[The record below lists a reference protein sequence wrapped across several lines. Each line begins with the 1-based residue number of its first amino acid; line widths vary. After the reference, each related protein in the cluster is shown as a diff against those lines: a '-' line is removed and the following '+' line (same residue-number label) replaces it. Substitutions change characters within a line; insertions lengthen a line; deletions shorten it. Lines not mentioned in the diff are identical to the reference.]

1 MRVIEFKLKTNSHQE
16 IAIQEAIRVGQFIR
30 NKCLRFWMDST
41 KEDKVNYATLC
52 RLTTELSNNPEFSFV
67 GKLNSMAR
75 QASAERAWFSISRFY
90 NNCQKRTARAESN
103 SASGRS
109 KKGLAKKGYPKFKK
123 FSRSVEYKSSGW
135 KLTEDKKFIHITDKT
150 GIGKLKLIG
159 TFNRQLLDKS
169 TIKRVRLIKRADGFY
184 CQFVLD
190 IERVEPLDSTV
201 KEVGIDLGLN
211 HFLTDSNED
220 KIDNPRFLR
229 KSEKRL
235 KKAQRKLSKKKK
247 GSQKRLKQKSKVA
260 RLHLKVSRQRK
271 DFAVKTA
278 KALIQSNDLV
288 AYENLKVSNMVK
300 NRKLAKSIQD
310 AGWSMFTNWLD
321 YFGKIHGKFIIAVN
335 PQYTSQQCSD
345 CGNIVKKTLSIRTHI
360 CSCGCVLD
368 RDENAAI
375 NILHKANTV
384 GRTEIQAL
392 GQTTHCLTGES
403 LLDKVTG

>member
-1 MRVIEFKLKTNSHQE
+1 MRVIEFKLKVNPSQK

-30 NKCLRFWMDST
+30 NKCLRLWMDST
-41 KEDKVNYATLC
+41 KEDQVNYATLC
-52 RLTTELSNNPEFSFV
+52 RLTTELSNSPEFSFV

-90 NNCQKRTARAESN
+90 DNCQR
-103 SASGRS
+103 
-109 KKGLAKKGYPKFKK
+109 GLAKKGYPKFKK
-123 FSRSVEYKSSGW
+123 FSRSVEYKTSGW

-159 TFNRQLLDKS
+159 TFNREILDKS

-190 IERVEPLDSTV
+190 IERVETFDSTG

-211 HFLTDSNED
+211 HFLTDSNGD

-288 AYENLKVSNMVK
+288 VYEDLKVSNMVK
-300 NRKLAKSIQD
+300 NPKLAKSISD
-310 AGWSMFTNWLD
+310 ASWSMFTDWLD
-321 YFGKIHGKFIIAVN
+321 YFGKIHGKFVVAVN
-335 PQYTSQQCSD
+335 PQYTSQQCSS
-345 CGNIVKKTLSIRTHI
+345 CGNIVKKTLSVRTHV

-375 NILHKANTV
+375 NILARANTV

-392 GQTTHCLTGES
+392 GQTTHCLLGES
-403 LLDKVTG
+403 LVD

>member
-1 MRVIEFKLKTNSHQE
+1 MRVIEFKLKVNPSQK

-41 KEDKVNYATLC
+41 KEDQVNYATLC
-52 RLTTELSNNPEFSFV
+52 RLTTELSNIPEFSFV

-90 NNCQKRTARAESN
+90 DNCQR
-103 SASGRS
+103 
-109 KKGLAKKGYPKFKK
+109 GLAKKGYPKFKK
-123 FSRSVEYKSSGW
+123 FSRSVEYKTSGW

-159 TFNRQLLDKS
+159 TFNREILDKS

-190 IERVEPLDSTV
+190 IERVETFDSTG

-211 HFLTDSNED
+211 HFLTDSHGD

-288 AYENLKVSNMVK
+288 VYEDLKVSNMVK
-300 NRKLAKSIQD
+300 NPKLAKSIQD
-310 AGWSMFTNWLD
+310 ASWSMFTDWLD
-321 YFGKIHGKFIIAVN
+321 YFGKIHGKFVVAVN
-335 PQYTSQQCSD
+335 PQYTSQQCSS
-345 CGNIVKKTLSIRTHI
+345 CGNIVKKTLSVRTHV

-375 NILHKANTV
+375 NILARANTV

-392 GQTTHCLTGES
+392 GQTTHCLLGES
-403 LLDKVTG
+403 LIDQVTG

>member
-52 RLTTELSNNPEFSFV
+52 RLVTDLTQNPEFPFV
-67 GKLNSMAR
+67 SKLNSMAR
-75 QASAERAWFSISRFY
+75 QASVERAWFSISRFY
-90 NNCQKRTARAESN
+90 NNC
-103 SASGRS
+103 
-109 KKGLAKKGYPKFKK
+109 KKGLAQKGYPKFKK

-159 TFNRQLLDKS
+159 TFNRQLLDKT
-169 TIKRVRLIKRADGFY
+169 TIKRVRLIKKADGFY

-190 IERVEPLDSTV
+190 IERVEPLDSTG

-211 HFLTDSNED
+211 HFLTDSNGD

-247 GSQKRLKQKSKVA
+247 GSQKRLKQKSRVA

-288 AYENLKVSNMVK
+288 AYEDLKVSNMVK
-300 NRKLAKSIQD
+300 NRKLAKSISD
-310 AGWSMFTNWLD
+310 ASWSMFTDWLD
-321 YFGKIHGKFIIAVN
+321 YFGKIHGKFVIAVN

>member
-1 MRVIEFKLKTNSHQE
+1 MRVIEFKVKATQQQQ
-16 IAIQEAIRVGQFIR
+16 IAILEAIRIGQFIR
-30 NKCLRFWMDST
+30 NKCIRLWMDSHR
-41 KEDKVNYATLC
+41 EDKVNYASFC
-52 RLTTELSNNPEFSFV
+52 KFVTTLSNDTDTPFV

-75 QASAERAWFSISRFY
+75 QASAERAWFSVSRFY
-90 NNCQKRTARAESN
+90 DNC
-103 SASGRS
+103 
-109 KKGLAKKGYPKFKK
+109 KKGLAQKGYPKFKK
-123 FSRSVEYKSSGW
+123 FSRSVEYKTSGW
-135 KLTEDKKFIHITDKT
+135 KLLEDKKSIHITDKT
-150 GIGKLKLIG
+150 GIGKLKLVG
-159 TFNRQLLDKS
+159 SYNREILDKPL
-169 TIKRVRLIKRADGFY
+169 IKRVRLIKRADGFY

-190 IERVEPLDSTV
+190 LERVELLNSTG

-211 HFLTDSNED
+211 HFLTDSNGD

-229 KSEKRL
+229 KAEKRL

-288 AYENLKVSNMVK
+288 VYEDLKVSNMVK
-300 NRKLAKSIQD
+300 NRKLAKSISD
-310 AGWSMFTNWLD
+310 ASWSMFTDWLD
-321 YFGKIHGKFIIAVN
+321 YFGKIHGKFVVAVN

-345 CGNIVKKTLSIRTHI
+345 CGNIVKKTLSVRTHI

-375 NILHKANTV
+375 NILRRANTV

-392 GQTTHCLTGES
+392 GQTTHCLLGES
-403 LLDKVTG
+403 LIDKVTG

>member
-90 NNCQKRTARAESN
+90 NNC
-103 SASGRS
+103 

-159 TFNRQLLDKS
+159 TFNRQLLDKT
-169 TIKRVRLIKRADGFY
+169 TIKRVRLIKKADSFY

-190 IERVEPLDSTV
+190 IERVEPLDSTG

-211 HFLTDSNED
+211 HFLTDSNGG
-220 KIDNPRFLR
+220 KINNPRFLR

-271 DFAVKTA
+271 DFVVKTA

-288 AYENLKVSNMVK
+288 VYEDLKVSNMVK

-310 AGWSMFTNWLD
+310 AGWSMFTDWLD
-321 YFGKIHGKFIIAVN
+321 YFGKIHGKFVVAVN

-345 CGNIVKKTLSIRTHI
+345 CGSIVKKTLSIRTHI

-392 GQTTHCLTGES
+392 G
-403 LLDKVTG
+403 

>member
-1 MRVIEFKLKTNSHQE
+1 MRVLEFKLKTNSHQE

-30 NKCLRFWMDST
+30 NKCLRFWLDST

-52 RLTTELSNNPEFSFV
+52 RFVTDLTQNLEFPFV

-90 NNCQKRTARAESN
+90 DNCKR
-103 SASGRS
+103 
-109 KKGLAKKGYPKFKK
+109 GLAKKGYPKFKK

-135 KLTEDKKFIHITDKT
+135 KLTENKKFIHITDKT

-159 TFNRQLLDKS
+159 TFNREILDKS
-169 TIKRVRLIKRADGFY
+169 TIKRVRLIQRADGFY

-190 IERVEPLDSTV
+190 TERKEPLSSTG
-201 KEVGIDLGLN
+201 KEIGIDLGLN
-211 HFLTDSNED
+211 HFLTDSNGD

-229 KSEKRL
+229 KAEKRL
-235 KKAQRKLSKKKK
+235 KKAQRQLSKKKR

-260 RLHLKVSRQRK
+260 RLHLKVSRQRQ
-271 DFAVKTA
+271 DFVVKTA

-288 AYENLKVSNMVK
+288 VYEDLQVSNMVK
-300 NRKLAKSIQD
+300 NRKLAKSISD
-310 AGWSMFTNWLD
+310 ASWSMFTNWLD
-321 YFGKIHGKFIIAVN
+321 YFGKIHGKFVVAVN

-345 CGNIVKKTLSIRTHI
+345 CGNIVRKTLSVRTHI

-375 NILHKANTV
+375 NILRKARILSGGQKFKPSDRLPTV
-384 GRTEIQAL
+384 YSVKA
-392 GQTTHCLTGES
+392 
-403 LLDKVTG
+403 

>member
-1 MRVIEFKLKTNSHQE
+1 MRVIEFKLKVNPSQE

-41 KEDKVNYATLC
+41 KEDQVNYGTLC
-52 RLTTELSNNPEFSFV
+52 RLTTELSNSPEFSFV

-90 NNCQKRTARAESN
+90 DNCQR
-103 SASGRS
+103 
-109 KKGLAKKGYPKFKK
+109 GLAKKGYPKFKK
-123 FSRSVEYKSSGW
+123 FSRSVEYKTSGW

-159 TFNRQLLDKS
+159 TFNREILDKS

-190 IERVEPLDSTV
+190 IERVETFDSTG

-211 HFLTDSNED
+211 HFLTDSNGD

-288 AYENLKVSNMVK
+288 VYEDLKVSNMVK
-300 NRKLAKSIQD
+300 NPKLAKSIQD
-310 AGWSMFTNWLD
+310 ASWSMFTDWLD
-321 YFGKIHGKFIIAVN
+321 YFGKIHGKFVVAVN
-335 PQYTSQQCSD
+335 PQYTSQQCSS
-345 CGNIVKKTLSIRTHI
+345 CGNIVKKTLSVRTHV

-375 NILHKANTV
+375 NILARANTV
-384 GRTEIQAL
+384 GRTEIQARL
-392 GQTTHCLTGES
+392 QTTHCLLGES
-403 LLDKVTG
+403 LVDKVTG

>member
-1 MRVIEFKLKTNSHQE
+1 MRVIEFKLKVNPSQE

-41 KEDKVNYATLC
+41 KEDQVNYGTLC
-52 RLTTELSNNPEFSFV
+52 KLTTELANSSEFPFV

-90 NNCQKRTARAESN
+90 NNCQR
-103 SASGRS
+103 
-109 KKGLAKKGYPKFKK
+109 GLAKKGYPKFKK
-123 FSRSVEYKSSGW
+123 FSRSVEYKTSGW

-159 TFNRQLLDKS
+159 TFKREILDKS

-190 IERVEPLDSTV
+190 IERVEPFDSTG

-211 HFLTDSNED
+211 HFLTDSNGD
-220 KIDNPRFLR
+220 KIDNLRFLR

-288 AYENLKVSNMVK
+288 VYEDLKVSNMVK
-300 NRKLAKSIQD
+300 NPKLAKSIQD
-310 AGWSMFTNWLD
+310 ASWSMFTDWLD
-321 YFGKIHGKFIIAVN
+321 YFGKIHGKFVIAVN

-345 CGNIVKKTLSIRTHI
+345 CGNIVKKTLSVRTHI
-360 CSCGCVLD
+360 CSCGCV
-368 RDENAAI
+368 DENAAI
-375 NILHKANTV
+375 NILARANTV
-384 GRTEIQAL
+384 GRTEIQVRL
-392 GQTTHCLTGES
+392 QTTHCLLSES
-403 LLDKVTG
+403 LIDKVTG

>member
-1 MRVIEFKLKTNSHQE
+1 
-16 IAIQEAIRVGQFIR
+16 
-30 NKCLRFWMDST
+30 MDST
-41 KEDKVNYATLC
+41 KEDQVNYATLC
-52 RLTTELSNNPEFSFV
+52 RLTTELSNSPEFSFV

-90 NNCQKRTARAESN
+90 DNCQR
-103 SASGRS
+103 
-109 KKGLAKKGYPKFKK
+109 GLAKKGYPKFKK
-123 FSRSVEYKSSGW
+123 FSRSVEYKTSGW

-159 TFNRQLLDKS
+159 TFNREILDKS

-190 IERVEPLDSTV
+190 IERVETFDSTG

-211 HFLTDSNED
+211 HFLTDSNGY

-288 AYENLKVSNMVK
+288 VYEDLKVSNMVK
-300 NRKLAKSIQD
+300 NPKLAKSISD
-310 AGWSMFTNWLD
+310 ASWSMFTDWLD
-321 YFGKIHGKFIIAVN
+321 YFGKIHGKFVVAVN
-335 PQYTSQQCSD
+335 PQYTSQQCSS
-345 CGNIVKKTLSIRTHI
+345 CGNIVKKTLSVRTHV

-375 NILHKANTV
+375 NILARANTV

-392 GQTTHCLTGES
+392 GQADPLS
-403 LLDKVTG
+403 IR

>member
-90 NNCQKRTARAESN
+90 NNC
-103 SASGRS
+103 

-159 TFNRQLLDKS
+159 TFNRQLLDKT
-169 TIKRVRLIKRADGFY
+169 TIKRVRLIKKADGFY

-190 IERVEPLDSTV
+190 IERVEPLDSTG

-211 HFLTDSNED
+211 HFLTDSNGG
-220 KIDNPRFLR
+220 KINNPRFLR

-271 DFAVKTA
+271 DFIVKTA

-288 AYENLKVSNMVK
+288 VYEDLKVSNMVK

>member
-52 RLTTELSNNPEFSFV
+52 RLTTELSNIPEFSFV

-90 NNCQKRTARAESN
+90 DNCQR
-103 SASGRS
+103 
-109 KKGLAKKGYPKFKK
+109 GLAKKGYPKFKK
-123 FSRSVEYKSSGW
+123 FSRSVEYKTSGW

-159 TFNRQLLDKS
+159 TFNREILDKS

-190 IERVEPLDSTV
+190 IERVETFDSTG

-211 HFLTDSNED
+211 HFLTDSRGD

-288 AYENLKVSNMVK
+288 VYEDLKVSNMVK
-300 NRKLAKSIQD
+300 NPKLAKSIQD
-310 AGWSMFTNWLD
+310 ASWSMFTDWLD
-321 YFGKIHGKFIIAVN
+321 YFGKIHGKFVVAVN
-335 PQYTSQQCSD
+335 PQYTSQQCSS
-345 CGNIVKKTLSIRTHI
+345 CGNIVKKTLSVRTHV

-375 NILHKANTV
+375 NILARANTV

-392 GQTTHCLTGES
+392 GQTTHCLLGES
-403 LLDKVTG
+403 LVDKVTG

>member
-41 KEDKVNYATLC
+41 KEDQVNYATLC
-52 RLTTELSNNPEFSFV
+52 RLTTELSNSPEFSFV

-90 NNCQKRTARAESN
+90 DNCQR
-103 SASGRS
+103 
-109 KKGLAKKGYPKFKK
+109 GLAKKGYPKFKK
-123 FSRSVEYKSSGW
+123 FSRSVEYKTSGW

-159 TFNRQLLDKS
+159 TFNREILDKS

-190 IERVEPLDSTV
+190 IERVETFDSTG

-211 HFLTDSNED
+211 HFLTDSNGY

-288 AYENLKVSNMVK
+288 VYEDLKVSNMVK
-300 NRKLAKSIQD
+300 NPKLAKSISD
-310 AGWSMFTNWLD
+310 ASWSMFTDWLD
-321 YFGKIHGKFIIAVN
+321 YFGKIHGKFVVAVN
-335 PQYTSQQCSD
+335 PQYTSQQCSS
-345 CGNIVKKTLSIRTHI
+345 CGNIVKKTLSVRTHV

-375 NILHKANTV
+375 NILARANTV

-392 GQTTHCLTGES
+392 GQADPLS
-403 LLDKVTG
+403 IR

>member
-1 MRVIEFKLKTNSHQE
+1 MRVIEFKLKVNPSQK

-41 KEDKVNYATLC
+41 KEDQVNYATLC
-52 RLTTELSNNPEFSFV
+52 RLTTELSNSPEFSFV

-90 NNCQKRTARAESN
+90 DNCQR
-103 SASGRS
+103 
-109 KKGLAKKGYPKFKK
+109 GLAKKGYPKFKK
-123 FSRSVEYKSSGW
+123 FSRSVEYKTSGW

-159 TFNRQLLDKS
+159 TFNREILDKS
-169 TIKRVRLIKRADGFY
+169 TIKRVRLIKRADGCY

-190 IERVEPLDSTV
+190 IERVETFDSTG

-211 HFLTDSNED
+211 HFLTDSNGD

-288 AYENLKVSNMVK
+288 VYEDLKVSNMVK
-300 NRKLAKSIQD
+300 NPKLAKSISD
-310 AGWSMFTNWLD
+310 ASWSMFTDWLD
-321 YFGKIHGKFIIAVN
+321 YFGKIHGKFVVAVN
-335 PQYTSQQCSD
+335 PQYTSQQCSS
-345 CGNIVKKTLSIRTHI
+345 CGNIVKKTLSVRTHV

-375 NILHKANTV
+375 NILARANTV

-392 GQTTHCLTGES
+392 GQTTHCLLGES
-403 LLDKVTG
+403 LVD

>member
-16 IAIQEAIRVGQFIR
+16 ITIQEAIRVGQFIR

-90 NNCQKRTARAESN
+90 NNC
-103 SASGRS
+103 

-159 TFNRQLLDKS
+159 TFNRQLLDKT
-169 TIKRVRLIKRADGFY
+169 TIKRVRLIKKADSFY

-190 IERVEPLDSTV
+190 IERVEPLDSTG

-211 HFLTDSNED
+211 HFLTDSNGG
-220 KIDNPRFLR
+220 KINNPRFLR

-271 DFAVKTA
+271 DFVVKTA

-288 AYENLKVSNMVK
+288 VYEDLKVSNMVK

-345 CGNIVKKTLSIRTHI
+345 CGSIVKKTLSIRTHI

-392 GQTTHCLTGES
+392 GQTTHCLTDES

>member
-1 MRVIEFKLKTNSHQE
+1 MRVIEFKVKATQQQQ
-16 IAIQEAIRVGQFIR
+16 IAILEAIRIGQFIR
-30 NKCLRFWMDST
+30 NKCIRLWMDSNR
-41 KEDKVNYATLC
+41 EDKVNYASLC
-52 RLTTELSNNPEFSFV
+52 RFVTTLSNDSDTPFV

-75 QASAERAWFSISRFY
+75 QASAERAWFAISRFY
-90 NNCQKRTARAESN
+90 DNC
-103 SASGRS
+103 
-109 KKGLAKKGYPKFKK
+109 KKGLAQKGYPKFKK
-123 FSRSVEYKSSGW
+123 FSRSVEYKTSGW
-135 KLTEDKKFIHITDKT
+135 KLSEDKKSIHITDKT
-150 GIGKLKLIG
+150 GIGKLKLVG
-159 TFNRQLLDKS
+159 SYNREILDKS

-190 IERVEPLDSTV
+190 IERVEPFDSTG

-211 HFLTDSNED
+211 HFLTDSNGE
-220 KIDNPRFLR
+220 KVNNPRFLR
-229 KSEKRL
+229 QAEKRL

-247 GSQKRLKQKSKVA
+247 GSNKRQKQKSKVA

-288 AYENLKVSNMVK
+288 VYEDLKVSNMVK
-300 NRKLAKSIQD
+300 NRKLAKSISD
-310 AGWSMFTNWLD
+310 ASWSMFTNWLD
-321 YFGKIHGKFIIAVN
+321 YFGQIHGKFVIAVN
-335 PQYTSQQCSD
+335 PQYTSQECSN
-345 CGNIVKKTLSIRTHI
+345 CGSIVKKTLSVRTHI

-375 NILHKANTV
+375 NILRRANTV

-392 GQTTHCLTGES
+392 GQTTHCLLGES

>member
-1 MRVIEFKLKTNSHQE
+1 
-16 IAIQEAIRVGQFIR
+16 
-30 NKCLRFWMDST
+30 
-41 KEDKVNYATLC
+41 
-52 RLTTELSNNPEFSFV
+52 
-67 GKLNSMAR
+67 
-75 QASAERAWFSISRFY
+75 
-90 NNCQKRTARAESN
+90 
-103 SASGRS
+103 
-109 KKGLAKKGYPKFKK
+109 LAQKGYPKFKK
-123 FSRSVEYKSSGW
+123 FSRSVEYKTSGW
-135 KLTEDKKFIHITDKT
+135 KLSEDKKSIHITDKT
-150 GIGKLKLIG
+150 GIGKLKLVG
-159 TFNRQLLDKS
+159 SYNREILDKPL
-169 TIKRVRLIKRADGFY
+169 IKRVRLIKRADGFY

-190 IERVEPLDSTV
+190 LERVELLNSTG

-211 HFLTDSNED
+211 HFLTDSNGD

-229 KSEKRL
+229 KAEKRL

-288 AYENLKVSNMVK
+288 VYEDLKVSNMVK
-300 NRKLAKSIQD
+300 NRKLAKSISD
-310 AGWSMFTNWLD
+310 ASWSMFTDWLD
-321 YFGKIHGKFIIAVN
+321 YFGKIHGKFVVAVN

-345 CGNIVKKTLSIRTHI
+345 CGNIVKKTLSVRTHI

-375 NILHKANTV
+375 NILRRANTV

-392 GQTTHCLTGES
+392 GQTTHCLLGES
-403 LLDKVTG
+403 LIDKVTG

>member
-1 MRVIEFKLKTNSHQE
+1 MRVIEFKLKTNSHQK

-41 KEDKVNYATLC
+41 KEDQVNYGTLC
-52 RLTTELSNNPEFSFV
+52 RLTTELSNSPEFSFV

-90 NNCQKRTARAESN
+90 DNCQR
-103 SASGRS
+103 
-109 KKGLAKKGYPKFKK
+109 GLAKKGYPKFKK
-123 FSRSVEYKSSGW
+123 FSRSVEYKTSGW

-159 TFNRQLLDKS
+159 TFKREILDKS

-184 CQFVLD
+184 CQFVLE
-190 IERVEPLDSTV
+190 IERVEPFDSTG

-211 HFLTDSNED
+211 HFLTDSNGD

-288 AYENLKVSNMVK
+288 VYEDLKVSNMVK
-300 NRKLAKSIQD
+300 NPKLAKSISD
-310 AGWSMFTNWLD
+310 ASWSMFTDWLD
-321 YFGKIHGKFIIAVN
+321 YFGKIHGKFVVAVN
-335 PQYTSQQCSD
+335 PQYTSQQCSS
-345 CGNIVKKTLSIRTHI
+345 CGNIVKKTLSVRTHV

-375 NILHKANTV
+375 NILARANTV

-392 GQTTHCLTGES
+392 GQTTHCLLGES
-403 LLDKVTG
+403 LVDKVTG

>member
-1 MRVIEFKLKTNSHQE
+1 
-16 IAIQEAIRVGQFIR
+16 
-30 NKCLRFWMDST
+30 MDST

-90 NNCQKRTARAESN
+90 NNC
-103 SASGRS
+103 

-159 TFNRQLLDKS
+159 TFNRQLLDKT
-169 TIKRVRLIKRADGFY
+169 TIKRVRLIKKADSFY

-190 IERVEPLDSTV
+190 IERVEPLDSTG

-211 HFLTDSNED
+211 HFLTDSNGG
-220 KIDNPRFLR
+220 KINNPRFLR

-235 KKAQRKLSKKKK
+235 KKAQLKLSKKKK

-288 AYENLKVSNMVK
+288 VYEDLKVSNMVK

-345 CGNIVKKTLSIRTHI
+345 CGSIVKKTLSIRTHI

-392 GQTTHCLTGES
+392 GQTTHCLTDER

>member
-1 MRVIEFKLKTNSHQE
+1 MRVIEFKVKATQQQQ
-16 IAIQEAIRVGQFIR
+16 IAILEAIRIGQFIR
-30 NKCLRFWMDST
+30 NKCLRLWMDSNR
-41 KEDKVNYATLC
+41 EDKINYASLC
-52 RLTTELSNNPEFSFV
+52 RFVTTLSNDTDTPFV
-67 GKLNSMAR
+67 SNLNSMAR
-75 QASAERAWFSISRFY
+75 QASAERAWFAISRFY
-90 NNCQKRTARAESN
+90 DNC
-103 SASGRS
+103 
-109 KKGLAKKGYPKFKK
+109 KKGLAQKGYPKFKK
-123 FSRSVEYKSSGW
+123 FSRSVEYKTSGW
-135 KLTEDKKFIHITDKT
+135 KLSEDKKSIHITDKT
-150 GIGKLKLIG
+150 GIGKLKLVG
-159 TFNRQLLDKS
+159 SYNREILDKPL
-169 TIKRVRLIKRADGFY
+169 IKRVRLIKRADGFY

-190 IERVEPLDSTV
+190 LERVELLNSTG

-211 HFLTDSNED
+211 HFLTDSNGD

-229 KSEKRL
+229 KAEKRL

-288 AYENLKVSNMVK
+288 VYEDLKVSNMVK
-300 NRKLAKSIQD
+300 NRKLAKSISD
-310 AGWSMFTNWLD
+310 ASWSMFTDWLD
-321 YFGKIHGKFIIAVN
+321 YFGKIHGKFVVAVN

-345 CGNIVKKTLSIRTHI
+345 CGNIVKKTLSVRTHI

-375 NILHKANTV
+375 NILRRANTV

-392 GQTTHCLTGES
+392 GQTTHCLLGES
-403 LLDKVTG
+403 LIDKVTG

>member
-1 MRVIEFKLKTNSHQE
+1 MEFKLKVKPHQE
-16 IAIQEAIRVGQFIR
+16 IAIQEAIRIGQFIR

-52 RLTTELSNNPEFSFV
+52 RFVTNLTQNLEFPFA

-75 QASAERAWFSISRFY
+75 QASAQRAWFSISRFY
-90 NNCQKRTARAESN
+90 DNCQ
-103 SASGRS
+103 
-109 KKGLAKKGYPKFKK
+109 KGLAKKGYPKFKK

-159 TFNRQLLDKS
+159 TFNRQLLDKT
-169 TIKRVRLIKRADGFY
+169 TIKRVRLIRRADGFY

-190 IERVEPLDSTV
+190 IERKEPLDSTG

-211 HFLTDSNED
+211 HFLTDSNGD

-288 AYENLKVSNMVK
+288 VYEDLKVSNMVK
-300 NRKLAKSIQD
+300 NPKLAKSISD
-310 AGWSMFTNWLD
+310 ASWSMFTDWLG
-321 YFGKIHGKFIIAVN
+321 YFGKIHGKFVVAVN
-335 PQYTSQQCSD
+335 PRYTSQQCSS
-345 CGNIVKKTLSIRTHI
+345 CGNIVKKTLSVRTHI

-384 GRTEIQAL
+384 GRTGIQAL
-392 GQTTHCLTGES
+392 GQTTHCLLGES
-403 LLDKVTG
+403 LINKVTG